1 MLSTEIIVKEIFK
14 IKNLLTS
21 TEHKNLTDE
30 IFELTKTIN
39 SQILEN
45 EALQNR
51 NQFNNS
57 TIDFETID
65 LTAIDEAL
73 DDCID
78 YDFIKCWDMPSPVEM
93 ESINN
98 VKISLNPESDS
109 SDLAHALKFFKAG
122 IKDYPAEYF
131 LQPPYLYRSLLKLV
145 ESPNVE
151 NRGILRVLTDL
162 TKSLQRRVIYRQ
174 VAKTYCWNKND
185 DVSSYNQ
192 IKISKFCSENIL
204 KILNLMKEMSCEENL
219 YEMTQCFNLINELIS
234 LTKGNNLQSD
244 VISTILTELG
254 NFAHYFRKSS
264 VEFSNRSQYI
274 TSMNLIG
281 TLLETSNFINRKK
294 FVDSVQL
301 NRGKK
306 YNPIDFQS
314 ISLTDFSESLD
325 EKNWMH
331 ELQICLADYPL
342 KKIYPMIYEKISKAV
357 ETLKSSET
365 YQIKTLLNCH
375 KELEIVAEILRQS
388 TKFSDYD
395 LLMNGSMCVD
405 TLCLHQSEELI
416 ELLFKAI
423 TNLIPQFDGNLKL
436 KEAGENLLLR
446 LLANSNI
453 DCKRLVYRLCAEKVK
468 YFMSSVRDGET
479 MLGKSYSTDNQKCKS
494 LGIPLNVDI
503 IREIICFGYRNEDTK
518 IHCYSETILLMIIN
532 GKIILG
538 KYWENIS
545 ELIIPLI
552 PLLQCLTDPSTKLG
566 KAVLQMFKSN
576 TDLTEIQILQA
587 NIRFLFSENP
597 TVRDEAISSIL
608 EFLVSSDPKNDFH
621 PNINHIADTI
631 LNTVCFLDKPY
642 DVNKRVMYYADIS
655 AVLPLLEIMRSK
667 DVEPS
672 IRKTTLLQLNVMA
685 EDRMVHP
692 IIQRENGYV
701 LALAAIQNGLSVENN
716 SDYQEIVQPA
726 IGIIFKMC
734 LNFSD
739 YRELLI
745 DDLTFHFFLLKS
757 LFLFNDF
764 IAFRSDCVS
773 TLFLLAFHDFVIG
786 NREISLPN
794 LFKQLK
800 IPVVCKYHWE
810 TSPFDKKSSLDEL
823 LLYSTLIDKN
833 DDKSSDRCSVDCA
846 TTRLSINESINQ
858 QNQPKT
864 FINKTIIWQYLRISF
879 ATMWFNGFNNIF
891 DCVKKCKK
899 EYENKSE
906 KLDYSA
912 LPINLTTV
920 DESGVVDLCGVLEFN
935 KELHVNQND
944 LNLIKA
950 TSVTKIFRYYLKMYD
965 NASGHTDVIAAIEGI
980 ERFVNFLLKLFFNYL
995 FFMFSLV
1002 FQCLLLLWK

>member
-1 MLSTEIIVKEIFK
+1 MLSTERIVKEIFK

-30 IFELTKTIN
+30 IFELIKTIN
-39 SQILEN
+39 SQVLEI

-51 NQFNNS
+51 TQFNNS
-57 TIDFETID
+57 TIDVETID
-65 LTAIDEAL
+65 LTAIEEAL

-98 VKISLNPESDS
+98 VKISLNPDSDS
-109 SDLAHALKFFKAG
+109 NDLAHALKFVKAG

-131 LQPPYLYRSLLKLV
+131 LQPPYLYRSLLKLI
-145 ESPNVE
+145 ESSNVE
-151 NRGILRVLTDL
+151 NTEILRVLIDL

-174 VAKTYCWNKND
+174 IAKTYCWNKND
-185 DVSSYNQ
+185 DISSYNQ

-204 KILNLMKEMSCEENL
+204 KILNFMKEMSCEENL
-219 YEMTQCFNLINELIS
+219 YEMTQCFNLITELIY
-234 LTKGNNLQSD
+234 LTKDNNLQSD
-244 VISTILTELG
+244 VIFTILTELG
-254 NFAHYFRKSS
+254 NFAFYFRKTS
-264 VEFSNRSQYI
+264 VEFSTRSQYI

-294 FVDSVQL
+294 IVDSEIEVQL
-301 NRGKK
+301 KSGRK

-325 EKNWMH
+325 DKNWMH
-331 ELQICLADYPL
+331 ELQICLVDYPL
-342 KKIYPMIYEKISKAV
+342 MKIFPKIYEKISKAV
-357 ETLKSSET
+357 EILKSSES
-365 YQIKTLLNCH
+365 YQITTLLNCH
-375 KELEIVAEILRQS
+375 KDLEIVAGILRQS

-395 LLMNGSMCVD
+395 LVMNGSICID
-405 TLCLHQSEELI
+405 SLCLHQSEELI
-416 ELLFKAI
+416 ELLFKAV
-423 TNLIPQFDGNLKL
+423 TNLVPQFDGNSKL
-436 KEAGENLLLR
+436 KESGENLLLR

-453 DCKRLVYRLCAEKVK
+453 DCKRLVYRLCEEKVK

-494 LGIPLNVDI
+494 FGIPLNVDI

-538 KYWENIS
+538 KYYENIS
-545 ELIIPLI
+545 ELIIPLL
-552 PLLQCLTDPSTKLG
+552 PLLQCLTDPTTKLG

-587 NIRFLFSENP
+587 NIRFLFSQNP
-597 TVRDEAISSIL
+597 TVRDEAISSII
-608 EFLVSSDPKNDFH
+608 EFLVTSDPNNSFH

-631 LNTVCFLDKPY
+631 FNTVCFLDKPY
-642 DVNKRVMYYADIS
+642 DVNKRVMHSADIS
-655 AVLPLLEIMRSK
+655 AVEPLLEIMRSK

-672 IRKTTLLQLNVMA
+672 IRKTTLIQLNVMA
-685 EDRMVHP
+685 EDRMIHP

-701 LALAAIQNGLSVENN
+701 LALAAIQNGLSVENTF
-716 SDYQEIVQPA
+716 DYQEIVQPA

-800 IPVVCKYHWE
+800 VPFVCKYHWE

-823 LLYSTLIDKN
+823 LLYSTLIDEN
-833 DDKSSDRCSVDCA
+833 D
-846 TTRLSINESINQ
+846 NQ
-858 QNQPKT
+858 NKRKPY
-864 FINKTIIWQYLRISF
+864 INKAIIWQYLRISF

-906 KLDYSA
+906 KLDYSD
-912 LPINLTTV
+912 LPMNLTTV

-935 KELHVNQND
+935 KELHVTQID
-944 LNLIKA
+944 LNLIKL
-950 TSVTKIFRYYLKMYD
+950 TSVEKTLHYYFK
-965 NASGHTDVIAAIEGI
+965 NFENGSGHEDVIAAIEGI
-980 ERFVNFLLKLFFNYL
+980 ERFVYFFLNFFFYIN
-995 FFMFSLV
+995 FIKHGFLV
-1002 FQCLLLLWK
+1002 FQCVLLLWK